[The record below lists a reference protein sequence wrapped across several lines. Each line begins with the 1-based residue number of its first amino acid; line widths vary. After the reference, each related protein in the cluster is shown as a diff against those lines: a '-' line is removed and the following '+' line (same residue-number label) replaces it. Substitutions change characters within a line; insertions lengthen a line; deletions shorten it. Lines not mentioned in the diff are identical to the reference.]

1 MKSIIIYITAL
12 IQILSL
18 RNTLI
23 IIPALLVLAFLR
35 GCTSSNDATCDVD
48 KKALYLANTID
59 SNSLNLL
66 RKFSYGARGDDNFWL
81 RVSGNSNLYVC
92 NYKREAD
99 TAKITIWRPDKFIYD
114 FPTGFRFDTSIYSE
128 FTFSQLRDK
137 IIKIELDSS
146 RGNALIKDTS
156 VRTEELFQ
164 AKNPFT
170 TFSDL
175 TSIAEKYH
183 FIGSSYSSE
192 IGDFFIFRISPDFK
206 LFYIPDTLKM
216 NPEFKRYWLDKFKNG
231 KKIKQGWSLVE
242 VIKKVINR

>member
-1 MKSIIIYITAL
+1 M
-12 IQILSL
+12 

-23 IIPALLVLAFLR
+23 IIPTLLVLAFFS
-35 GCTSSNDATCDVD
+35 GCTTSDDAASDVE

-59 SNSLNLL
+59 SGSLNLL

-99 TAKITIWRPDKFIYD
+99 TTKISIWRPDKFIYD
-114 FPTGFRFDTSIYSE
+114 FPTNFRFDTSIYSE
-128 FTFSQLRDK
+128 FTFSQVRGK
-137 IIKIELDSS
+137 IVKIELDSS
-146 RGNALIKDTS
+146 RGNALIRDSLVK
-156 VRTEELFQ
+156 TEELFQ
-164 AKNPFT
+164 TKNPFI

-175 TSIAEKYH
+175 TSIAEKYR
-183 FIGSSYSSE
+183 FTGSSYSSE

-216 NPEFKRYWLDKFKNG
+216 NPEFKRYWLDKFKKG
-231 KKIKQGWSLVE
+231 KKIKQDWSLVE
-242 VIKKVINR
+242 VSKN